1 MKKLATTILLSAA
14 AAVAANA
21 QTSADALRYS
31 VNDYY
36 GTARTMAMG
45 NAFTALGGD
54 LGSLGI
60 NPAGSAVNS
69 FSQVTI
75 SPSVSIV
82 STRASYLGEPS
93 LSNAYGAAEHNSKAR
108 FTVPNFGFVLT
119 HETGR
124 RTGLKSFSWGLV
136 ANTTSYFLDN
146 MATGGINGETS
157 FAGSMAANVGNY
169 ASSALQ
175 GDNAYW
181 NTDASWLSIVGWQSG
196 MISNYGTSDK
206 DYIGA
211 TEKLYADNTIQV
223 PDKLSQKYG
232 RQAHGRKYD
241 VVLNYALNFSDKL
254 FIGANVG
261 FQSIDYSM
269 NTYFKEAAMNPS
281 SFEVEFD
288 NGHGGT
294 AKTNFDNLR
303 YRYHYG
309 ASGTGIYGKFG
320 AIFVPSQWV
329 RIGAAIQTPTA
340 VMLKENWQH
349 AGDTYYSDYNYDA
362 HATSPR
368 GEYEYKLVSP
378 FRFNA
383 GVAFT
388 FGPYA
393 VLSADYE
400 FCNYSQMKFMEKD
413 TNDQTAFEEVNS
425 YIKNCYYDDY
435 ATNTRYYGNGC
446 GIAHSF
452 RIGAEVK
459 PTPEIAIRAGYGI
472 TSSPERYYENNVKKT
487 PSTFKRSFAAGLGY
501 SSDGSFFFDLAVRGT
516 RNPVEY
522 IYPYSDYIF
531 DNNNNVIS
539 LTPEI
544 RNKQMMWDVVATLG
558 FRF

>member
-31 VNDYY
+31 TNDYY

-93 LSNAYGAAEHNSKAR
+93 LSNAYGAAEHNSKTR

-119 HETGR
+119 HDTGR

-157 FAGSMAANVGNY
+157 FAGSLAANVGNY

-241 VVLNYALNFSDKL
+241 IVLNYALNFSDKL

-261 FQSIDYSM
+261 FQSINYSM

-340 VMLKENWQH
+340 VMLKENWKH
-349 AGDTYYSDYNYDA
+349 AGDTYYSDYNYNA

-368 GEYEYKLVSP
+368 GEYECKLVSP

-413 TNDQTAFEEVNS
+413 TNDQTAFQGVNND
-425 YIKNCYYDDY
+425 IKDF
-435 ATNTRYYGNGC
+435 TGS
-446 GIAHSF
+446 AHSF

-459 PTPEIAIRAGYGI
+459 PTPEIAVRAGYGI

-544 RNKQMMWDVVATLG
+544 RNKQMMWDVVATIG

>member
-31 VNDYY
+31 TNDYY

-93 LSNAYGAAEHNSKAR
+93 LSNAYGAAEHNSKTR

-119 HETGR
+119 HDTGR

-157 FAGSMAANVGNY
+157 FAGSLAANVGNY

-175 GDNAYW
+175 G
-181 NTDASWLSIVGWQSG
+181 
-196 MISNYGTSDK
+196 
-206 DYIGA
+206 
-211 TEKLYADNTIQV
+211 DNTIQV

-241 VVLNYALNFSDKL
+241 IVLNYALNFSDKL

-320 AIFVPSQWV
+320 AIFVPVQWF

-349 AGDTYYSDYNYDA
+349 AGDTYYSDYNYNA

-368 GEYEYKLVSP
+368 GEYECKLVSP

-413 TNDQTAFEEVNS
+413 TNDQTAFEGVNND
-425 YIKNCYYDDY
+425 IKDF
-435 ATNTRYYGNGC
+435 TGS
-446 GIAHSF
+446 AHSF

-459 PTPEIAIRAGYGI
+459 PTPEIAVRAGYGI

-501 SSDGSFFFDLAVRGT
+501 SSHGSFFFDLAVRGT